1 MSQPNSSTHN
11 CLLSASAISKYFGA
25 VVALE
30 GVDLEV
36 DVGEVVALVGD
47 NGAGKSTLVKVL
59 TGVYPPDTGE
69 IQLGGQAV
77 HFASPLDA
85 SAKGIVAI
93 YQELALS
100 ENLSI
105 YENVFL
111 GREKTR
117 RILGFPFLDHQ
128 AMRARVI
135 SLLNSL
141 DTHISSPDLLV
152 SALSGGQRQAVAI
165 CRALN
170 LDARLVIMDEP
181 TAALAVAETERVLKL
196 IHQLR
201 DQGKAIL
208 LVSHNLRD
216 LVFSVADRIVV
227 LRRGR
232 KVGERFKAHTTL
244 EEIVGLITGA
254 VVEDGVRGE

>member
-1 MSQPNSSTHN
+1 
-11 CLLSASAISKYFGA
+11 
-25 VVALE
+25 
-30 GVDLEV
+30 
-36 DVGEVVALVGD
+36 
-47 NGAGKSTLVKVL
+47 
-59 TGVYPPDTGE
+59 
-69 IQLGGQAV
+69 
-77 HFASPLDA
+77 
-85 SAKGIVAI
+85 
-93 YQELALS
+93 
-100 ENLSI
+100 
-105 YENVFL
+105 
-111 GREKTR
+111 
-117 RILGFPFLDHQ
+117 
-128 AMRARVI
+128 MRARVI

-254 VVEDGVRGE
+254 VVEEGVRGE